1 MFYLSIYLS
10 IYLATR
16 PCAGWD
22 QQGGERFSG
31 GFNRV
36 QVAGTDQALVAEDEA
51 LRTGVAAPS
60 VAAVL
65 AVGPWDAIALADR
78 HADLVTG

>member
-1 MFYLSIYLS
+1 MESKDRMNGRLIFEG
-10 IYLATR
+10 
-16 PCAGWD
+16 CAGRAA
-22 QQGGERFSG
+22 ER
-31 GFNRV
+31 V
-36 QVAGTDQALVAEDEA
+36 LAGDEAALVAEDEA

-78 HADLVTG
+78 HADLVGATRACAAKWIEAL